1 MFDIRRATEDD
12 IPCIMEMGEKF
23 YNESPY
29 AALKPFN
36 YKGMEA
42 YAKMLVKDHFF
53 LIALKNEEPVGMAA
67 SYMAFLPINPDLF
80 VSSEVVFWVSPECR
94 GSSLAIRLM
103 GALEATIEEVEP
115 DVSFMSAMSSSPAVT
130 DKLYK
135 KMGYFPT
142 ETAYMRKG

>member
-1 MFDIRRATEDD
+1 MFDIRQATKEDLPD
-12 IPCIMEMGEKF
+12 IMEMGEKF

-42 YAKMLVKDHFF
+42 YAIQLINDHHF
-53 LIALKNEEPVGMAA
+53 LIALKNEEAVGMAA
-67 SYMAFLPINPDLF
+67 AYMAFLPINPDLF
-80 VSSEVVFWVSPECR
+80 VSSEVVFWVNPEHR

-103 GALEATIEEVEP
+103 GALEKAVGEEEP
-115 DVSFMSAMSSSPAVT
+115 DACFMSAMSSSPAVT

-135 KMGYFPT
+135 KMGYEPT